1 MKGHGMVTSI
11 MMIKAERNKIT
22 SLATTL
28 ADISEIAEVYSVTG
42 KYDLVAI
49 VRVKDNEA
57 LAKLAT
63 EKLINIDGIKD
74 TETMLALRSYSRH
87 DLESMFS
94 IGFEEN

>member
-1 MKGHGMVTSI
+1 MKGYGMVTAI
-11 MMIKAERNKIT
+11 IMIKAERDQIA
-22 SLATTL
+22 SLATEL

-49 VRVKDNEA
+49 VRVKDNET

-63 EKLINIDGIKD
+63 EKLINIKGIKD

-87 DLESMFS
+87 DLDSMFS